1 MRTAR
6 ALVPLIDGQ
15 RPNAAVSLLEAAQAI
30 TRLAG
35 HEQSSSPVRF
45 AGYQTAD
52 ELDLGQTLA
61 DWPAHTR
68 MAVYEADY
76 PDALVQQ

>member
-15 RPNAAVSLLEAAQAI
+15 RPNSAVSLVEAAEAI

-35 HEQSSSPVRF
+35 DAEPLTPVRF
-45 AGYQTAD
+45 AGYSTAAD
-52 ELDLGQTLA
+52 LNLGNTLDQMSTG
-61 DWPAHTR
+61 TR
-68 MAVYEADY
+68 FAVYEADFA
-76 PDALVQQ
+76 DALVQ